1 MLVFSGEVDVTITRD
16 RGQWDIAVAPVPG
29 ERFGL
34 AVLIAAREDREWE
47 PPAVDDSA
55 GLPPQLPGG
64 ISWRDSLPTSIA
76 WLRQPGSIDTL
87 RRVNVLASARLRR
100 QYGLD

>member
-1 MLVFSGEVDVTITRD
+1 VTNEVPPARLIRIPHMQHVT
-16 RGQWDIAVAPVPG
+16 
-29 ERFGL
+29 
-34 AVLIAAREDREWE
+34 IAAREDREWE

-87 RRVNVLASARLRR
+87 RRVNALASARLRR